1 MRGQSNMRGFG
12 LICNE
17 GWSIYIKTISIYLPI
32 FSLHKALSM
41 LVLNKDN
48 IRLTVYALFQLF
60 NDDDED
66 RKMFD
71 VHGYEH
77 KVIE

>member
-1 MRGQSNMRGFG
+1 MRVNPFM
-12 LICNE
+12 
-17 GWSIYIKTISIYLPI
+17 YIKNISIYLPI

-48 IRLTVYALFQLF
+48 IRLTVYALVQLF

-66 RKMFD
+66 RKIFD

-77 KVIE
+77 KVRRAINIKK

>member
-1 MRGQSNMRGFG
+1 MRVNPFINI
-12 LICNE
+12 LKIF
-17 GWSIYIKTISIYLPI
+17 LPI
-32 FSLHKALSM
+32 FSLQKALSM
-41 LVLNKDN
+41 LVPNKDN
-48 IRLTVYALFQLF
+48 IRLTVYALVQLF

-77 KVIE
+77 KVIK

>member
-1 MRGQSNMRGFG
+1 M
-12 LICNE
+12 LD
-17 GWSIYIKTISIYLPI
+17 
-32 FSLHKALSM
+32 LHK
-41 LVLNKDN
+41 NN

>member
-12 LICNE
+12 LIWNE

-77 KVIE
+77 KVIK